1 MDINLI
7 RVIVTVTVVV
17 FFLGI
22 VGWAY
27 APSHRERFERDGR
40 LPFDEPELPQDNNGA
55 GK

>member
-7 RVIVTVTVVV
+7 RIIVTLAVVV
-17 FFLGI
+17 FFIGI
-22 VGWAY
+22 VWWAY

-40 LPFDEPELPQDNNGA
+40 LPFDEPEVPQSNNGA